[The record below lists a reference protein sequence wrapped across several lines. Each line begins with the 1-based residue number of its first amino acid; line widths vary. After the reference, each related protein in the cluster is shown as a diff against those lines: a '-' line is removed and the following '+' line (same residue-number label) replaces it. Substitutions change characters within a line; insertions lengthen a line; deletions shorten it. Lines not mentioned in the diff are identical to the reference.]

1 MFQILELEE
10 FELVRSVMKA
20 TGIVRR
26 IDELGRVVIPKEI
39 RKTMHI
45 KEGTPLEIYTS
56 SNGDIVFRKYSPVG
70 EALQVAEDLCATI
83 TETTGLATIITDTET
98 VVAVGDSGVD
108 QLKEIALSQEVVKI
122 IEDGKLYEKEGDKEL
137 LLSKWA
143 DNWNVVMLCPVLVK
157 GELVGSV
164 AIIAKE
170 QVELGIRERVLVKA
184 AADILSKQMNA

>member
-10 FELVRSVMKA
+10 FVRSVMKA